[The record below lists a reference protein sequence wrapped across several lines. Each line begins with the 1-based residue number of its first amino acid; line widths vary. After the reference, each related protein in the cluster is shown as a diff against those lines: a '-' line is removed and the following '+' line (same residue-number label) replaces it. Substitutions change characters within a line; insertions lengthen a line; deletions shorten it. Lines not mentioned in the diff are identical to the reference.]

1 MPNPVGALTKIKKMH
16 SPLEKAVA
24 AHKLES
30 MPSAQWSAYIKAN
43 APKSAKKEALAV
55 KLDELLAR
63 QPKVTKAEIV
73 QHIKDNSPKIK
84 TKLLKDKPYTAG
96 DIDSHVNIEPNG
108 SGGYRYI
115 DDNGDVVHESWG
127 TDAMVDYLNS
137 TEGAKYGEHVLP
149 GGQNYQEML
158 LSLPRNQSQAIIRN
172 QKVYEIKDANGQ
184 LLATGQLPMSPR
196 TQAKLNNNPDWVVR
210 EFEQPNPN
218 DLRRDPANFQSGHY
232 DESNLL
238 AHMRMNDR
246 PTAEGKRALF
256 LEELQS
262 DWAQQGR
269 REGFLTPDL
278 HIERRAEIK
287 AEMDALANEAAAM
300 RERGESPDDIH
311 QRMRQL
317 DAALRDIPT
326 PKGIPRAPYV
336 EDTGDWTGLGLKKA
350 IEHAVEQG
358 HDSIAWTTGAQQADR
373 YNLSKQIDSIHHNVN
388 PDGTYSFSAVKDG
401 REVISKENL
410 TPDELADHLGKDVA
424 GKIVKG
430 EGGSSPSGTSVG
442 WQPESSIYGEIDDVA
457 PEYKTLS
464 GLDLEVGGEGMRG
477 YYDQI
482 VPQTANDI
490 LKSMGV
496 TERVK
501 PIGVQLHPNQIASQY
516 ESMGLTGRNP
526 GDIIKPAN
534 ISEQMGF
541 QITPEIRDY
550 VLNQGLPAFAGGG
563 IVKAVG
569 KGLRGMAEKYRLAH
583 EAAQKNAVELLG
595 LPPGNTAMDRAK
607 AMGYDTKVY
616 RGTGSDERVARKS
629 SGHEH
634 GIEGISTT
642 LDPRYASMHG
652 NNVMPLLAKSG
663 NVEDYF
669 DLINNFENKTGRSFS
684 DASERLFTDAV
695 KGEGV
700 RASALHD
707 PNAGLDIRYLYP
719 EDLRSVN
726 AAFDPAHAKSPD
738 LLKAR
743 GGSVNMAGGGV
754 VKAGAKGLRNLVE
767 RYRLA
772 HETAQK
778 NAVELLGLP
787 PDNTA
792 MDRAKALGY
801 TTPAYH
807 GTKNPN
813 IKSLNEL
820 FYSAENPTLAG
831 EYAKTKTGK
840 FTKGSNTLP
849 LLINLG
855 KNKKLNTAGEYEYQF
870 MKSQDGID
878 LGEDPYYWNNEGY
891 DSATHSVPEYQK
903 DSTYLNFNPQDV
915 RSRFAAFDPF
925 RRDEADILAGVG
937 VGLPVSG
944 LIDKQEPIK
953 KAEGGEVDYDE
964 IYEFRDYGTRET
976 GEPKDTGALGEIRMP
991 NGRDVMTEYAINVDG
1006 REMPSIVEGM
1016 HPADVNYIRET
1027 GSVPQ
1032 DAVATAVRSANKREA
1047 SGQSPF
1053 WNRKDQPAFAHGGEV
1068 DYDSMY
1074 EFR

>member
-1 MPNPVGALTKIKKMH
+1 MPSPVGALTKIKKMF

-30 MPSAQWSAYIKAN
+30 MPSAQWQAYIKAN

-232 DESNLL
+232 DDPNIL

-246 PTAEGKRALF
+246 PTAEGKKALF

-262 DWAQQGR
+262 DWAQKGR
-269 REGFLTPDL
+269 KEGFLTPDL

-287 AEMDALANEAAAM
+287 AEMDALGKEATAM
-300 RERGESPDDIH
+300 RERGESTVDIR
-311 QRMRQL
+311 QRMSQL
-317 DAALRDIPT
+317 DDALRDIPT

-373 YNLSKQIDSIHHNVN
+373 YSLSKQIDRIDHNLN
-388 PDGTYSFSAVKDG
+388 DDGTYSFSAIKNG
-401 REVISKENL
+401 QEVISKENL
-410 TPDELADHLGKDVA
+410 THDELADHLGKDVA
-424 GKIVKG
+424 EKIVKG
-430 EGGSSPSGTSVG
+430 EGTAPASVDR
-442 WQPESSIYGEIDDVA
+442 WEAEPSIYGEAEA
-457 PEYKTLS
+457 PPPYRSLS

-501 PIGVQLHPNQIASQY
+501 PIGIGKELASPHAGTNYEIRDSAGDLWNTHRNAEDAQQY
-516 ESMGLTGRNP
+516 VDQQMSNPAFIEKGLTLSVNP
-526 GDIIKPAN
+526 IEPKYRPTSI
-534 ISEQMGF
+534 QQGF
-541 QITPEIRDY
+541 DITPEIRDY

-563 IVKAVG
+563 IVKAAG
-569 KGLRGMAEKYRLAH
+569 KGLRGLAEKYRLAKDAFLKDSH
-583 EAAQKNAVELLG
+583 AKDVVYHGTSGKDFSNFKGMTFLTDSPHVASSYSGDFSNSARVLPLYASIKNPLIVEAG
-595 LPPGNTAMDRAK
+595 GD
-607 AMGYDTKVY
+607 Y
-616 RGTGSDERVARKS
+616 GTGIASYSAVRTNKGDTTLSKLFSLPADEEIISSDAISHLAKE
-629 SGHEH
+629 SGHDGVIFKNLSDIGGGKFDENYSPQ
-634 GIEGISTT
+634 STVYVT
-642 LDPRYASMHG
+642 FNPNQIKSAVG
-652 NNVMPLLAKSG
+652 N
-663 NVEDYF
+663 
-669 DLINNFENKTGRSFS
+669 
-684 DASERLFTDAV
+684 
-695 KGEGV
+695 KGTF
-700 RASALHD
+700 D
-707 PNAGLDIRYLYP
+707 PNESDI
-719 EDLRSVN
+719 
-726 AAFDPAHAKSPD
+726 
-738 LLKAR
+738 LKAR
-743 GGSVNMAGGGV
+743 GGAVHMAHGG
-754 VKAGAKGLRNLVE
+754 
-767 RYRLA
+767 
-772 HETAQK
+772 
-778 NAVELLGLP
+778 
-787 PDNTA
+787 D
-792 MDRAKALGY
+792 
-801 TTPAYH
+801 
-807 GTKNPN
+807 
-813 IKSLNEL
+813 
-820 FYSAENPTLAG
+820 
-831 EYAKTKTGK
+831 
-840 FTKGSNTLP
+840 
-849 LLINLG
+849 
-855 KNKKLNTAGEYEYQF
+855 
-870 MKSQDGID
+870 
-878 LGEDPYYWNNEGY
+878 
-891 DSATHSVPEYQK
+891 
-903 DSTYLNFNPQDV
+903 
-915 RSRFAAFDPF
+915 
-925 RRDEADILAGVG
+925 
-937 VGLPVSG
+937 
-944 LIDKQEPIK
+944 
-953 KAEGGEVDYDE
+953 VDYDE
-964 IYEFRDYGTRET
+964 LYEFKDYGTRET

-991 NGRDVMTEYAINVDG
+991 NGRDVMTEYSINVDG

-1027 GSVPQ
+1027 GIVPS
-1032 DAVATAVRSANKREA
+1032 DAMATAVHSANKREA

-1053 WNRKDQPAFAHGGEV
+1053 WNRKDTPAFAHGGEVDYDKHYEFIQPAFAHGGEV